1 MAAAPAGLLIP
12 SRSAAASAAPVED
25 ATLPP
30 PPVLAAAPAAP
41 ADGCVPVSVEDGRV
55 VVHPVGTA
63 ALNAFDTALAD
74 ALACLAE
81 AHTRLDGPADDTP
94 DGRMTAA
101 AVAVGAALGAVRAV
115 AGHDLVA
122 RPFGAVV
129 VLAGCDGLLSGLLDR
144 LTAPAPAVEPEA
156 LPELVAERFGLGLTE
171 VG

>member
-1 MAAAPAGLLIP
+1 M
-12 SRSAAASAAPVED
+12 ED

-101 AVAVGAALGAVRAV
+101 AVAVGAALAAVRV
-115 AGHDLVA
+115 VRSDEGRELVA
-122 RPFGAVV
+122 RLRRNVDRLRPGHPTPIVPL
-129 VLAGCDGLLSGLLDR
+129 VLGDEARAMAAADDLLDQGLL
-144 LTAPAPAVEPEA
+144 V
-156 LPELVAERFGLGLTE
+156 
-171 VG
+171 